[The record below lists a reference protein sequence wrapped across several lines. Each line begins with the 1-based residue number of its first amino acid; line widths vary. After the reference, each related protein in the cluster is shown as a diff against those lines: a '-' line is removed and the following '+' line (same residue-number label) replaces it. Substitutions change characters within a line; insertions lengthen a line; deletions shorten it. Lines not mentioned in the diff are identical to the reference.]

1 MNLVMGRIATD
12 ELRRGLGKN
21 KDFNNFGVS
30 ENTTGKGVSP
40 DGSRGKTGGVTPSGG
55 SGDGYEASYPAPSK
69 NPMTSVVG
77 VRQFQ
82 SSNLRVRVPSSA
94 QKPNKQNIVNMDD
107 EIMKYTR
114 LNEAGQAEADQIYQ
128 RWKAGNRELEDAI
141 DKFMA
146 GRVNIIKEVMEVS
159 DRMEV
164 KNGTVHTQRQF
175 HNNGTESEEVRLLRE
190 QNQLL
195 KELLLKK

>member
-1 MNLVMGRIATD
+1 
-12 ELRRGLGKN
+12 
-21 KDFNNFGVS
+21 
-30 ENTTGKGVSP
+30 
-40 DGSRGKTGGVTPSGG
+40 
-55 SGDGYEASYPAPSK
+55 
-69 NPMTSVVG
+69 
-77 VRQFQ
+77 
-82 SSNLRVRVPSSA
+82 
-94 QKPNKQNIVNMDD
+94 MDD
-107 EIMKYTR
+107 EMIKYTQ
-114 LNEAGQAEADQIYQ
+114 LNEYEQAEADQIYQ

-164 KNGTVHTQRQF
+164 KNGRVAMQSQL
-175 HNNGTESEEVRLLRE
+175 HNNGAESEEVRLLRE